1 MRLARITVL
10 SLGVIIFSY
19 SNAAWASTM
28 QKSLTYKNTADQ
40 YLLKGK
46 SKQAIENYEKSLLL
60 NSNSSAAY
68 FNLAIAYYSE
78 RKISKAI
85 EALEK
90 VLALTPDDAEALYN
104 LASLKLAQRDIP
116 EALTHF
122 KQAKACCN
130 PNSEI
135 APLIKQGLEF
145 LEGLDSLD
153 PGTQD
158 LIFLLAQQGLSPI
171 TWPAAS

>member
-1 MRLARITVL
+1 MRLTKTMMLVL
-10 SLGVIIFSY
+10 AMAIVTYANS
-19 SNAAWASTM
+19 AWASATP
-28 QKSLTYKNTADQ
+28 KALTYKNAADQ
-40 YLLKGK
+40 YLLKGN
-46 SKQAIENYEKSLLL
+46 SKLAIGNYEKSLRL
-60 NSNSSAAY
+60 NPDSSAAY

-85 EALEK
+85 ETLEK
-90 VLALTPDDAEALYN
+90 LVELAPDDAEALYN
-104 LASLKLAQRDIP
+104 LASLTLSQRDISK
-116 EALTHF
+116 ALTHF

-130 PNSEI
+130 PRSEI

-145 LEGLDSLD
+145 LEELQSVD

-171 TWPAAS
+171 TLTVAS